1 MSIFE
6 ISSLRLVHSTSELK
20 LGISDARLGQRLDTS
35 LLPSYPFNV
44 HMFTP
49 MALRFVSIF
58 IDMFGFRICVCT
70 CHMYT
75 MLTAAPIRSV
85 FNLPL
90 TPWIFSFSSRQLIL
104 PRLQTS
110 GHCALAVIV
119 IITVYYFVKNL
130 DGGERF

>member
-1 MSIFE
+1 M
-6 ISSLRLVHSTSELK
+6 
-20 LGISDARLGQRLDTS
+20 
-35 LLPSYPFNV
+35 
-44 HMFTP
+44 
-49 MALRFVSIF
+49 
-58 IDMFGFRICVCT
+58 CT

-110 GHCALAVIV
+110 GHCARAVIV